1 MHVISKYTSL
11 TPTYVLVVTLVMTL
25 AVSGRDMAHKYA
37 CLGRKKLPWCIVYSS
52 AGKSRLFGQQTCV
65 CRTKY

>member
-25 AVSGRDMAHKYA
+25 AVSSRDMAHKYSVFGA
-37 CLGRKKLPWCIVYSS
+37 EEAALVYCLFLRWQVTS
-52 AGKSRLFGQQTCV
+52 V
-65 CRTKY
+65 